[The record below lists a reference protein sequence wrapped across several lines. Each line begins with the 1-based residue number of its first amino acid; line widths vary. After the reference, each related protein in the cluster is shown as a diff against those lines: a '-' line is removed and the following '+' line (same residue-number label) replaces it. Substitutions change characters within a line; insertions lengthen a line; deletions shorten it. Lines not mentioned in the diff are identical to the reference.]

1 MFLDI
6 GLGIFAAMAVSA
18 LWDVPLTLAFAA
30 VGACF
35 ALLPDLDFVFLAIR
49 RRNAL
54 HHREGLNY
62 PLLFVP
68 IGAFIFSW
76 FGGAWALLFALASL
90 GHFIHDSVCIGWGVQ
105 WLFPFTKD
113 HYSFFYIYKPRW
125 RAEYLPRQWLYIWKH
140 DEIDALD
147 ARYGDPDW
155 IRNIYSTWHPYAV
168 AEFAVFL
175 AAICL
180 FWLLQ

>member
-6 GLGIFAAMAVSA
+6 GLGIFAALGVSA
-18 LWDVPLTLAFAA
+18 RWGVPLTFWFAVAGA
-30 VGACF
+30 VF
-35 ALLPDLDFVFLAIR
+35 ALLPDLDFIAVVLR

-54 HHREGLNY
+54 HHREGLHY

-68 IGAFIFSW
+68 IGTLVCW
-76 FGGAWALLFALASL
+76 YFGGEWATLFALASL
-90 GHFIHDSVCIGWGVQ
+90 GHFVHDSIGIGWGVQ
-105 WLFPFTKD
+105 WLYPFIKD

-125 RAEYLPRQWLYIWKH
+125 RAERLPRRWFYIWKH

-155 IRNIYSTWHPYAV
+155 IRNIYFKWHPYAV
-168 AEFAVFL
+168 AEFAVFIIAVFL
-175 AAICL
+175 FF
-180 FWLLQ
+180 FWL